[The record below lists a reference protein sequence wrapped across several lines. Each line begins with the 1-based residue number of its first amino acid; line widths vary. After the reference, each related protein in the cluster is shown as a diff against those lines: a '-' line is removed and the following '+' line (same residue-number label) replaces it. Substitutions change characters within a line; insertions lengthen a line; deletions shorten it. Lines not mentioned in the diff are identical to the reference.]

1 VPRRLLIAA
10 AALAGVAGIVA
21 GVLVATGVW
30 PSRTPALRSVATGT
44 TVVVRTAASSIAY
57 LEIGRTGAYGV
68 FAAPDGPSRTHT
80 FRLDWLEP
88 GHHYH
93 VRAVTIAN
101 GVTRVG
107 PDEVVAGPPAP
118 GPHTLRVDGGR
129 LVLDGRPWIPR
140 FTWGSCASSYA
151 EEAALGIDAFMSSGC
166 GDSPA
171 VQATAAAN
179 VGAVV
184 IPALDQVDRS
194 LPTTVATYLRDEPDL
209 NGVSAQ
215 ELQHDLQQHPNA
227 HGLPVFETFSRLAA
241 TVDGQNAIRYSDYVA
256 LADVLGIDVYP
267 VLNSGDPSTVGAVAD
282 AQRQLEQLAPGKPT
296 YQWIEAT
303 GPSSDPSRVP
313 TPAEIE
319 AEAWM
324 AVTNGARGLGWWTV
338 GDTAFSVSPG
348 ARRAIRNVDT
358 ALDTFAP
365 ALAADTSGLTLA
377 DPGVDAFATLR
388 DGALTVFAVN
398 PSPDAVVPEVFT
410 LRGLDGRP
418 VRVWGRGQT
427 LAASGDSFTDT
438 LPPLA
443 WRIYVVAPI

>member
-1 VPRRLLIAA
+1 MLIAV
-10 AALAGVAGIVA
+10 AALAGVAGIVV
-21 GVLVATGVW
+21 GVLAATGVW
-30 PSRTPALRSVATGT
+30 RSHGPALSSVATGR
-44 TVVVRTAASSIAY
+44 TVVVTTAADSIAY
-57 LEIGRTGAYGV
+57 LEVGRTGAYGV
-68 FAAPDGPSRTHT
+68 FAAPSGPSRTHT

-88 GHHYH
+88 GRRYH
-93 VRAVTIAN
+93 VRAVTIVN
-101 GVTRVG
+101 GVTRLG
-107 PDEVVAGPPAP
+107 PDQVVAAPPAS
-118 GPHTLRVDGGR
+118 GPRALRLDGGR
-129 LVLDGRPWIPR
+129 FLLDGRPWIPR
-140 FTWGSCASSYA
+140 FTWGSCASDYA

-171 VQATAAAN
+171 VQADAAAR

-194 LPTTVATYLRDEPDL
+194 LPTTVATYLRDEADL
-209 NGVSAQ
+209 NGVSAL
-215 ELQHDLQQHPNA
+215 ELQQNLQQFPDA

-241 TVDGQNAIRYSDYVA
+241 TVDGRNAIRYSDYVA
-256 LADVLGIDVYP
+256 LADAVGIDVYP
-267 VLNSGDPSTVGAVAD
+267 VRNSGDPAGVGDVAS
-282 AQRQLEQLAPGKPT
+282 AQRDLQQLAAGKPT

-303 GPSSDPSRVP
+303 GPADDPNRVP
-313 TPAEIE
+313 TPQEIE

-324 AVTNGARGLGWWTV
+324 AITNGARGIGWWTV
-338 GDTAFSVSPG
+338 GDTPFSVSPG
-348 ARRAIRNVDT
+348 ARRALRHVDT

-365 ALAADTSGLTLA
+365 ALQADVSGLTLG

-398 PSPDAVVPEVFT
+398 PSPNAVVSEVFT

-418 VRVWGRGQT
+418 VQVWGRGQT
-427 LAASGDSFTDT
+427 LASSGDSFTDT